1 MGDPDHLLV
10 GGIED
15 IAAINGFNAD
25 EDIATSSLDN
35 SPGVRGSMAET
46 TTGLEPWILNPNSPK
61 SVERKKDEEK
71 ANLKKLKL
79 NGE

>member
-1 MGDPDHLLV
+1 V

-25 EDIATSSLDN
+25 EDIATSSPDN

-46 TTGLEPWILNPNSPK
+46 TTGFEP
-61 SVERKKDEEK
+61 
-71 ANLKKLKL
+71 
-79 NGE
+79 

>member
-1 MGDPDHLLV
+1 V

-25 EDIATSSLDN
+25 EDIATSSPDN

-46 TTGLEPWILNPNSPK
+46 TTGLEP
-61 SVERKKDEEK
+61 
-71 ANLKKLKL
+71 
-79 NGE
+79 